1 MLHAERRQYIL
12 ERLQREGKVV
22 ASELSVSLDVSEDT
36 IRRDLRD
43 LAEQG
48 LLTRVHG
55 GALPRSPAAVD
66 YQTRQRN
73 LTPGKVAIARQAAN
87 LVRKGQVVLM
97 CGGTTNVQIAQ
108 HFAPD
113 LSATVITHNP
123 LVAIN
128 LAQHPLI
135 EVVLL
140 GGRFFKQS
148 LVTVGSVPVEAL
160 RTIRADICM
169 LGVCSLHPEVG
180 ISIPDLEES
189 YVQRAMIAS
198 AAEVVALASAEK
210 LGTASSYVVG
220 PLSELTHIITEK
232 SVAADQLQAY
242 RALGITIIQG

>member
-108 HFAPD
+108 HFPPE

-232 SVAADQLQAY
+232 SVAADQLQPY